1 MFGLLG
7 AVLVPSYTGNYVM
20 AMKQFDY
27 QAWIEANAR
36 VRATTMKVVPPTAVA
51 ISKDPNVEKF
61 QLDSVNT
68 IVCAGGTLQTEVFRR
83 LQALLKGVSIVQAY
97 G

>member
-7 AVLVPSYTGNYVM
+7 AILVPSYIGNYVM
-20 AMKQFDY
+20 AMKQFNY
-27 QAWIEANAR
+27 QEWIEASSR
-36 VRATTMKVVPPTAVA
+36 IRATTMKMVPPTAVA
-51 ISKDPNVEKF
+51 ISKDPNVEKLG
-61 QLDSVNT
+61 LDSVST
-68 IVCAGGTLQTEVFRR
+68 TVCAGGTLQAEVVQR